1 MLQSL
6 LNFFHSMNHTTKKED
21 VLTNIK
27 RTFDNLNNEVLPTLS
42 NVIENVG
49 NSDVIK
55 KNNNIKL
62 LAISA
67 GIKSKDNKDTLVKLK
82 AILTNI
88 AKNDDLVEKLVN
100 DKLPDVVTDKTVTV
114 RDLAIL
120 KLASDLSNLTLFT
133 LDFLYMILTDPKD
146 SDFPKI
152 KFQLIKDGMSD
163 YGILIKTYSDKF
175 TKKIETIGKIADLP
189 LETDEHKSSFFEKLL
204 GKEGKVT
211 NLPNV
216 NNFVGNP
223 IYHIRLWLVDREVKK
238 YENLKDKKKLLE
250 LKVLELKAKEANEGE
265 NPKLKKQI
273 EYYED
278 KISSVEYEIA
288 KIENN

>member
-1 MLQSL
+1 MLNTL
-6 LNFFHSMNHTTKKED
+6 VNFFHSMNHTTKKED
-21 VLTNIK
+21 VITNVK

-42 NVIENVG
+42 NIIDNVG
-49 NSDVIK
+49 TSDVIK

-82 AILTNI
+82 GILTNI
-88 AKNDDLVEKLVN
+88 AKSDNSVEKLIN
-100 DKLPDVVTDKTVTV
+100 DKLPDVVTDKTATV

-120 KLASDLSNLTLFT
+120 KLASDLSNITLYT
-133 LDFLYMILTDPKD
+133 LDFLYFILTDVKD
-146 SDFPKI
+146 SDYPKI
-152 KFQLIKDGMSD
+152 KFQQIKDGMMD
-163 YGILIKTYSDKF
+163 YGMLIKNYGDKF
-175 TKKIETIGKIADLP
+175 NKKIDEIGKIADIP
-189 LETDEHKSSFFEKLL
+189 LESDPSKSSFFEKLL
-204 GKEGKVT
+204 SKQGKVT
-211 NLPNV
+211 NMPSV

-223 IYHIRLWLVDREVKK
+223 VYHIRLWLVDREVKK

-278 KISSVEYEIA
+278 KISSVEYEIS
-288 KIENN
+288 KIEND